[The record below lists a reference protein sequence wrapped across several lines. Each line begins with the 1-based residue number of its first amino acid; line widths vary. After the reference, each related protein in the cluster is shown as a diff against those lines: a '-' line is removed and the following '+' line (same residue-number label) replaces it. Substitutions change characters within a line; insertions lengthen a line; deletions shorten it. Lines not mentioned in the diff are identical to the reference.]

1 MHIREKCR
9 QRAIQFA
16 NEWKSEFPN
25 VSDHNI
31 EMMVSIMVTRDKS
44 SYAGGGFVEAVC
56 ANDLVEAVTRADSD
70 NIRVI
75 KLLAL
80 TNKQCYL

>member
-1 MHIREKCR
+1 MHIREQCR

-56 ANDLVEAVTRADSD
+56 ANDLVGAVTRADSD

-80 TNKQCYL
+80 THKQCYL

>member
-1 MHIREKCR
+1 
-9 QRAIQFA
+9 
-16 NEWKSEFPN
+16 
-25 VSDHNI
+25 
-31 EMMVSIMVTRDKS
+31 MMVSIMVTRDKS

-80 TNKQCYL
+80 THKQCYL